1 MKLRTLGC
9 SGGISKELRTTSF
22 LLDGDILIDA
32 GTGVGD
38 LTLQELRCI
47 DHIFL
52 THSHLD
58 HIACIPFLV
67 DTVGGQRDV
76 PLTIHALPETLE
88 ALQKYIFNWVIWPD
102 FRQIPNG
109 NDPVMVYSPV
119 RIGEAVELAG
129 RKITPLPADHVVPAV
144 GYHLDSGHGSLVF
157 SGDTTVCDALWAA
170 VNRIDN
176 LRYLI
181 IETAFS
187 NLDHELAVL
196 AKHLC
201 PSLLAA
207 ELAKLRR
214 PAEIF
219 ITHLK
224 PAEIAVTMKEI
235 HECAAAYNPQMLQHN
250 HVFEF

>member
-22 LLDGDILIDA
+22 LLDDDILIDA

-38 LTLQELRCI
+38 LTLNELRGI

-67 DTVGGQRDV
+67 DTVGWLRDV
-76 PLTIHALPETLE
+76 PLTIHALPETLD
-88 ALQKYIFNWVIWPD
+88 ALQNHIFNWVIWPD
-102 FRQIPNG
+102 FRQISNG
-109 NDPVMVYSPV
+109 DGPMLVYSPI
-119 RIGEAVELAG
+119 RIGEAVELKG
-129 RKITPLPADHVVPAV
+129 CKITPLPANHVVPAV
-144 GYHLDSGHGSLVF
+144 GYHLDSGRGSLVF
-157 SGDTTVCDALWAA
+157 SGDTTTHDPLWEAI
-170 VNRIDN
+170 NRIGN

-187 NLDHELAVL
+187 SRDYDLAVL

-201 PSLLAA
+201 PSLLAE
-207 ELAKLRR
+207 ELAKLHR

-224 PAEIAVTMKEI
+224 PAEIAVTMKEV

>member
-9 SGGISKELRTTSF
+9 SGGIGKELRTTSF
-22 LLDGDILIDA
+22 LLDHDILIDA

-38 LTLQELRCI
+38 LTLAELRCI

-67 DTVGGQRDV
+67 DTVGWQRDI
-76 PLTIHALPETLE
+76 PLTIHAQQETLE
-88 ALQKYIFNWVIWPD
+88 ALQKHVFNWVIWPD
-102 FRQIPNG
+102 FNQIPSA
-109 NDPVMVYSPV
+109 DAPELVYSPI
-119 RIGEAVELAG
+119 RIGETLDMNG

-144 GYHLDSGHGSLVF
+144 GFHLDSGGGSLVF
-157 SGDTTVCDALWAA
+157 SGDTTVCDALWEA

-181 IETAFS
+181 IETAFPNS
-187 NLDHELAVL
+187 DHELAVL

-201 PSLLAA
+201 PSMLAL
-207 ELAKLRR
+207 ELAKLKR

-219 ITHLK
+219 VTHLK
-224 PAEIAVTMKEI
+224 PVEIALTMKEI
-235 HECAAAYNPQMLQHN
+235 HECAGAHAPQMLQHN

>member
-9 SGGISKELRTTSF
+9 SGGIGKSLRTTSF
-22 LLDGDILIDA
+22 LLDDDILIDA

-38 LTLQELRCI
+38 LTIEELRAI

-58 HIACIPFLV
+58 HIASIPFLV
-67 DTVGGQRDV
+67 DTVGFLRDIPV
-76 PLTIHALPETLE
+76 TIHALPETLE
-88 ALQKYIFNWVIWPD
+88 ALRRHIFNWVVWPD
-102 FRQIPNG
+102 FHEIPDRD
-109 NDPVMVYSPV
+109 DPVMVYRPL
-119 RIGEAVELAG
+119 RLGETVELKG
-129 RKITPLPADHVVPAV
+129 RKITPLPANHVVPAI
-144 GYHLDSGHGSLVF
+144 GYHLDSGRGSLAF
-157 SGDTTVCDALWAA
+157 SGDTTTCDALWEA

-187 NLDHELAVL
+187 NLDHDLALL

-201 PSLLAA
+201 PSLLKE

-219 ITHLK
+219 VTHLK
-224 PAEIAVTMKEI
+224 PAEIHVTMKQI
-235 HECAAAYNPQMLQHN
+235 RECAAAYNPQMLQNN

>member
-9 SGGISKELRTTSF
+9 SGGISQRLRTTSF
-22 LLDGDILIDA
+22 LLDADILVDA

-38 LTLQELRCI
+38 LTLPELRCI

-67 DTVGGQRDV
+67 DTVGGQRDA
-76 PLTIHALPETLE
+76 PLTIHALPETLA
-88 ALQKYIFNWVIWPD
+88 ALQQHVFNWTIWPD
-102 FRQIPNG
+102 FREIPDRH
-109 NDPVMVYSPV
+109 DPVLVFSPI
-119 RIGEAVELAG
+119 RIGETVELQG
-129 RKITPLPADHVVPAV
+129 RKITPLPANHVVPAV
-144 GYHLDSGHGSLVF
+144 GYHLDSGRGSLVF
-157 SGDTTVCDALWAA
+157 SGDTTTNDALWEA

-187 NLDHELAVL
+187 NLDHDLAVL

-201 PSLLAA
+201 PSLLAD

-224 PAEIAVTMKEI
+224 PAEIAVTMKEV
-235 HECAAAYNPQMLQHN
+235 HEYAAAHHPQMLEHH